1 MTFQLLLPD
10 PRYQRPRIP
19 RKKSERPERLVRPPI
34 SLNVPGSDFIL
45 YGKIGQRGMWKPNPG
60 RSRIKEIETYEFAL
74 GLQAHAHTR
83 SRSLA
88 LPNVVVILPIF
99 NILIDLVKPT
109 FLCSEPIHIHT
120 PLRPNHSI
128 MLPQGSRAL

>member
-10 PRYQRPRIP
+10 PRYQRPRLP

-45 YGKIGQRGMWKPNPG
+45 YGKIGQRGMWKTNPG
-60 RSRIKEIETYEFAL
+60 RLRIKEIGTYVFAL
-74 GLQAHAHTR
+74 GLQAHTR

-88 LPNVVVILPIF
+88 LPNYVVISPVF
-99 NILIDLVKPT
+99 NILIHLVKPT
-109 FLCSEPIHIHT
+109 FLCSEPIHIRT
-120 PLRPNHSI
+120 PLIPDHSI